1 MILSLLNLVFSLCF
15 VLVLA
20 LIHVRACT
28 NLLITPGASSDQSTI
43 ISYNADAAS
52 LYGMLYHYE
61 KKLDIEEGTMR
72 DVWDWDSGRYL
83 GQIDESNETFNVIG
97 NVNEHGLIIGETTY
111 GGLSSLQT
119 QSKAKIDYGSLIY
132 ITLQRAKTA
141 REAIEILDD
150 LMQKYGYASEGE
162 SFSIGDQN
170 EVWIMEM
177 IGKGEYELG
186 SVWVAQK
193 LPDGAVSGHANQA
206 RITTFDQ
213 NDYDSENVMFAPDVI
228 SFARQI
234 GAYDGADEDFSFS
247 DVYDPV
253 TFDGARFCDAR
264 VWSFFSTL
272 MGSDW
277 SSQYEDYATGQNLTN
292 RMPLY
297 VIPPVSVPLE
307 TIFAGMR
314 NHYEGTV
321 LDMTSTQFPDVGAED
336 GYSPYRDHP
345 LTWESKGQTYL
356 NERPIG
362 TQQTGWNFIAQSRSW
377 MPRELAA
384 LMWFGVDDSSTTV
397 RVPFYGSSKKAPN
410 SFAGLGPQDGQP
422 APMMKFDTKSA
433 FYVFNLVANWA
444 YSKWSTIYPD
454 VLSEIKRREHLYF
467 QLVADMDKKS
477 LEIYNTNGPED
488 AIDMVTT
495 FSVDLG
501 DTLVRE
507 WFEFFGNL
515 FVRYRDGY
523 KITEDKNSE
532 ACNCSPGNAP
542 YPSAWYDRIASEN
555 PSHFQD
561 GTSDAFELE
570 TQQHKPVSKKVL
582 LQKK

>member
-1 MILSLLNLVFSLCF
+1 
-15 VLVLA
+15 
-20 LIHVRACT
+20 
-28 NLLITPGASSDQSTI
+28 
-43 ISYNADAAS
+43 
-52 LYGMLYHYE
+52 MLYHYGKRE
-61 KKLDIEEGTMR
+61 NIPAGTMR
-72 DVWDWDSGRYL
+72 DVWDWDSGKYL
-83 GQIDESNETFNVIG
+83 GQIEEAEETYNVIG

-111 GGLSSLQT
+111 GGLSSLQV
-119 QSKAKIDYGSLIY
+119 QSKAILDYGSLIY

-141 REAIEILDD
+141 REAIGILDT

-170 EVWIMEM
+170 EVWIMEI

-206 RITTFDQ
+206 RIMTFDQ
-213 NDYDSENVMFAPDVI
+213 TDSENVMFATDVI

-234 GAYDGADEDFSFS
+234 GVYDGADEDFSFS

-253 TFDGARFCDAR
+253 SFDGARFCEAR
-264 VWSFFSTL
+264 VWSYFSTL

-277 SSQYEDYATGQNLTN
+277 SSKYEDYVTGQNLTN

-297 VIPPVSVPLE
+297 VIPPVPVPVE
-307 TIFAGMR
+307 SIFAGMR

-321 LDMTSTQFPDVGAED
+321 LDMTSMAFSDVGAED
-336 GYSPYRDHP
+336 GNSPYRDHP
-345 LTWESKGQTYL
+345 LTWESNGETYL

-362 TQQTGWNFIAQSRSW
+362 TQQTGWNFVAQSRSW

-397 RVPFYGSSKKAPN
+397 RVPFYGSTTMAPEA
-410 SFAGLGPQDGQP
+410 FAGVGPQDGQP
-422 APMMKFDTKSA
+422 APMMKFDIKSA

-444 YSKWSTIYPD
+444 YSKWNTIYPD
-454 VLSEIKRREHLYF
+454 VLDEIKRRENTYF
-467 QLVADMDKKS
+467 QFVAVMDKKS
-477 LEIYNTNGPED
+477 VEVYNTSGPND
-488 AIDMVTT
+488 AIEMVTK

-501 DTLVRE
+501 NQLVKE
-507 WFEFFGNL
+507 WFEFFGAL

-523 KITEDKNSE
+523 KIMEDKNSE

-542 YPSAWYDRIASEN
+542 YPQAWYDRIAKEN
-555 PSHFQD
+555 PSHFKD
-561 GTSDAFELE
+561 GTSDDLMKS
-570 TQQHKPVSKKVL
+570 QQHKAVSKRII
-582 LQKK
+582 LQKH